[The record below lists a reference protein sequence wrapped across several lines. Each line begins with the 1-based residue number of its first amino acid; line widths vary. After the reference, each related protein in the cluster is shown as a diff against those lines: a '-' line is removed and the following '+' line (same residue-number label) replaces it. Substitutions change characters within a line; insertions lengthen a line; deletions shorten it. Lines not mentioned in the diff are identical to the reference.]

1 MSFNFNLARIK
12 GVVEKKKIR
21 EVFHRLS
28 LSGDFTPGHLALASK
43 AIIRARNYHY
53 VGIIL
58 QEIHCTTKHQEIWK
72 RDWGGEIYFSDGST
86 NSRGVAILLP
96 KMLDHS

>member
-43 AIIRARNYHY
+43 AIIRARKYHY

-72 RDWGGEIYFSDGST
+72 YGIC